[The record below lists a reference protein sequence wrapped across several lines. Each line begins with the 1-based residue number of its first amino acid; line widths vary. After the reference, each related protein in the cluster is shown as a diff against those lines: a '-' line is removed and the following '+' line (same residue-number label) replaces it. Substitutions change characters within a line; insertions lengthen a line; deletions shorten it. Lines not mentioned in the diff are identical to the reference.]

1 MRQEKYPP
9 LPALSVSLLSRT
21 ASLYF
26 YSNRISPRFQ
36 PLQTKK
42 KPISASFLYPFGSR
56 AVSMSVFT
64 EDPEEKR
71 QPYDLREV
79 LSSAIPLPY
88 DLREVLSAV
97 IRLPAPAFISGLIA
111 LQVFEI
117 LHRDP
122 ARRAVRSHAYC
133 LIFSSP
139 STKKVI
145 FSTQCMQYIKTPS
158 KRLLFPEKGFI
169 IPSPRR
175 LDIYSTFTIAFKKV
189 FR

>member
-42 KPISASFLYPFGSR
+42 TDFSLFFISVRIPNRQYVSIYGRPGRKAA
-56 AVSMSVFT
+56 AVRSPRGF
-64 EDPEEKR
+64 K
-71 QPYDLREV
+71 
-79 LSSAIPLPY
+79 LSHS
-88 DLREVLSAV
+88 SS
-97 IRLPAPAFISGLIA
+97 APAFISGLIA
-111 LQVFEI
+111 LQVFEK

-122 ARRAVRSHAYC
+122 SRRAVRSHAYC

-169 IPSPRR
+169 IPSPGR

>member
-1 MRQEKYPP
+1 MRQERYPP
-9 LPALSVSLLSRT
+9 LPAPSVSLLSRT

-26 YSNRISPRFQ
+26 YFNRISPRFQ

-42 KPISASFLYPFGSR
+42 TDFSLF
-56 AVSMSVFT
+56 
-64 EDPEEKR
+64 
-71 QPYDLREV
+71 
-79 LSSAIPLPY
+79 
-88 DLREVLSAV
+88 
-97 IRLPAPAFISGLIA
+97 FISVRIPSRQYVSIYGRPGRKAAAVRSPRGFELSHSSSVRSPRGFKRSHTASGSGFYLITFTSRT
-111 LQVFEI
+111 FEK
-117 LHRDP
+117 LRRDP

-169 IPSPRR
+169 IPSPGR

>member
-1 MRQEKYPP
+1 MRQEKYHP
-9 LPALSVSLLSRT
+9 LPAPSVSLLSRT

-42 KPISASFLYPFGSR
+42 TDFSLFFISVRIPSR
-56 AVSMSVFT
+56 QYVSIT

-71 QPYDLREV
+71 Q
-79 LSSAIPLPY
+79 PY

-111 LQVFEI
+111 LQVFEK

-122 ARRAVRSHAYC
+122 SRRAVRSHAYS
-133 LIFSSP
+133 LIFGSP
-139 STKKVI
+139 STKKAI
-145 FSTQCMQYIKTPS
+145 FSPQCMQYIKTPS

-169 IPSPRR
+169 IPSPGR

>member
-36 PLQTKK
+36 PLQTK

-111 LQVFEI
+111 LQVFEK
-117 LHRDP
+117 LHRYP
-122 ARRAVRSHAYC
+122 SRRAVRSHAYC

-169 IPSPRR
+169 IPSPGR

>member
-1 MRQEKYPP
+1 
-9 LPALSVSLLSRT
+9 
-21 ASLYF
+21 
-26 YSNRISPRFQ
+26 
-36 PLQTKK
+36 
-42 KPISASFLYPFGSR
+42 
-56 AVSMSVFT
+56 MSVFT

-71 QPYDLREV
+71 Q
-79 LSSAIPLPY
+79 PY

-111 LQVFEI
+111 LQVFEK

-122 ARRAVRSHAYC
+122 SRRAVRSHAYC

-169 IPSPRR
+169 IPSPGR